1 MPWLFIIGMVA
12 LAALLSK
19 SGKAQATSL
28 PPPRPLPPMPKPQ
41 AEIGPAPQEQAEPK
55 IPDPLIPDVVQPPVR
70 LAPPEQT
77 QTSTPTPKPASPSP
91 ATISKMEQVRR
102 AQLELNKWAKAAGFA
117 PLGTDGKLGP
127 KTALAM
133 EKALQ
138 LAIRKDPLQAPTILS
153 LLQNLGVGTGK
164 YNYRYLSEQ
173 SAPLALYLKRER
185 EKTA

>member
-1 MPWLFIIGMVA
+1 
-12 LAALLSK
+12 
-19 SGKAQATSL
+19 
-28 PPPRPLPPMPKPQ
+28 
-41 AEIGPAPQEQAEPK
+41 
-55 IPDPLIPDVVQPPVR
+55 
-70 LAPPEQT
+70 
-77 QTSTPTPKPASPSP
+77 
-91 ATISKMEQVRR
+91 MEQVRR
-102 AQLELNKWAKAAGFA
+102 AQLELNKWAKEAGFA

-133 EKALQ
+133 EKTLQ
-138 LAIRKDPLQAPTILS
+138 LALRKDPLQAGVILS